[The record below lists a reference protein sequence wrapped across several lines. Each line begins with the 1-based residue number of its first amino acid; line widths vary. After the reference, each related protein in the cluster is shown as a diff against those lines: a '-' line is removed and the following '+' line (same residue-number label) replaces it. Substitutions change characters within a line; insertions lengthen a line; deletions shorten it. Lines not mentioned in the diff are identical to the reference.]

1 MEVAKRGVIIGMA
14 LGDGHVRVRQRFRK
28 GSAFEE
34 RAMRVLHG
42 PQQRAYCEWKAK
54 RLGWAL
60 GGRQINVTK
69 VRNGPGGKY
78 EAYQFTVS
86 HNYFGQVRRW
96 LYPNGE
102 KRFTRRVLDML
113 TPEGL
118 AIWYMDDGSARR
130 NVNSTGFTSSVATDI
145 ATMCSEVEAITI
157 CDWLKDRFDLTFKVR
172 CNKRCAPDK
181 QFYIQANTTESKKFI
196 ELIAS
201 HVPESMMYKLAHV
214 AAFDSH
220 ECQTPV
226 SACSCGAPI
235 YDKRRKDKC
244 TSCYSRERY
253 QRKKAAGDDIVRPNG
268 NSEPL
273 EVQDKEPER

>member
-34 RAMRVLHG
+34 RVMRVLHG
-42 PQQRAYCEWKAK
+42 PTQRVYCEWKAK

-86 HNYFGQVRRW
+86 HNYFGQVRKW
-96 LYPNGE
+96 LYPDGK

-113 TPEGL
+113 TPEGV

-130 NVNSTGFTSSVATDI
+130 NVDSKGFTTSVATNI
-145 ATMCSEVEAITI
+145 ATMCSKAEAITI
-157 CDWLKDRFDLTFKVR
+157 CDWFEYRFGIRFKVR
-172 CNKRCAPDK
+172 CDKKCADGF
-181 QFYIQANTTESKKFI
+181 QFYVQANTADSRKFVEI
-196 ELIAS
+196 IAP
-201 HVPESMMYKLAHV
+201 HVPESMMYKIAHV

-226 SACSCGAPI
+226 SVCACGKPV
-235 YDKRRKDKC
+235 YDNRRKGMC
-244 TSCYSRERY
+244 NACYSRERY
-253 QRKKAAGDDIVRPNG
+253 QVRKAAGDDIVRPNG
-268 NSEPL
+268 KKTVRS
-273 EVQDKEPER
+273 